1 MSFYIKHNRVTFDCG
16 TQSRTEQSHK
26 DECDIH
32 KILNQYKRT
41 GVLNYISGH
50 QAEYLDLP
58 DAFDFQT
65 SVNTVLDGQKAFAT
79 LPSSVRDRFS
89 NDPAKFLA
97 ALGDPAFRPELEALG
112 VLKKVEAAVA
122 ASTEKTPSEGV

>member
-1 MSFYIKHNRVTFDCG
+1 MSFYIKHNRVTLDCG

-41 GVLNYISGH
+41 GIITHITSR
-50 QAEYLDLP
+50 QAQFMDLP
-58 DAFDFQT
+58 DAMDFQS
-65 SVNTVLDGQKAFAT
+65 SVNTVLEAQKAFSQ
-79 LPSSVRDRFS
+79 LPSTVRDRFG
-89 NDPAKFLA
+89 NDPAQFLA

-112 VLKKVEAAVA
+112 VFKKSEPA
-122 ASTEKTPSEGV
+122 TEKTAENAA